1 MGELTASSSEKSSMV
16 KTLSRREQRLADLK
30 AVKVRAYEE
39 VLQRNAARKL
49 RRVEGEIGVESD
61 EEVVNPNEKAHA
73 NERMTEGIALM
84 KQSVE
89 FGRALTANLAEL
101 SKTVAATA
109 DSQQHVRKSN
119 ASLDLSRNW
128 VATKKA
134 KYELLQDENSKAEY
148 LNALEAQEAE
158 TKKVGLA
165 NLNFFGI

>member
-1 MGELTASSSEKSSMV
+1 M
-16 KTLSRREQRLADLK
+16 
-30 AVKVRAYEE
+30 
-39 VLQRNAARKL
+39 KL
-49 RRVEGEIGVESD
+49 
-61 EEVVNPNEKAHA
+61 
-73 NERMTEGIALM
+73 
-84 KQSVE
+84 SVE